1 MYQPKPVSELCPDP
15 SVLGLSRDTR
25 GWNGTHPVFAEYF
38 NSVHP
43 DVVIE
48 VGSWY
53 GQGTLHLASLFEGRL
68 YCVDTWLGGIDHLM
82 NEGRSENHVPR
93 KHGYPTLYNQ
103 WLYNVASSP
112 HAGRV
117 FPIPQTSV
125 DGLRILGH
133 IGIKADIIVIDGSHQ
148 YLDVYADLQHALP
161 LLANGGV
168 MIMDDFRSHKGVF
181 HAVLRFA
188 HEADLK
194 LRENGPFAVFTP
206 R

>member
-1 MYQPKPVSELCPDP
+1 MYTPKPVSELCPDP
-15 SVLGLSRDTR
+15 SVLGLSRDAR
-25 GWNGTHPVFAEYF
+25 GWNGTHPVFAEMF
-38 NSVHP
+38 KSVKP
-43 DVVIE
+43 ETVIE

-53 GQGTLHLASLFEGRL
+53 GQGTLHMAGLFDGKL

-82 NEGRSENHVPR
+82 NEERSENHVPR
-93 KHGYPTLYNQ
+93 KHGYPTLYYQ

-117 FPIPQTSV
+117 FPIPQASV
-125 DGLRILGH
+125 DGLRLLGH
-133 IGIKADIIVIDGSHQ
+133 AGIKADIIVIDGSHQ

-161 LLANGGV
+161 LLNEGGV

-188 HEADLK
+188 HEADLS
-194 LRENGPFAVFTP
+194 LRENGPFALFTP

>member
-1 MYQPKPVSELCPDP
+1 MYTPKPVSELCPDP
-15 SVLGLSRDTR
+15 SVLGLSRDAR
-25 GWNGTHPVFAEYF
+25 GWNGTHPVFAEMF
-38 NSVHP
+38 KSVQP
-43 DVVIE
+43 ETVIE

-53 GQGTLHLASLFEGRL
+53 GQGTLHMAGLFDGKL

-82 NEGRSENHVPR
+82 NEERSENHVPR
-93 KHGYPTLYNQ
+93 KHGYPTLYHQ

-117 FPIPQTSV
+117 FPIPQASV
-125 DGLRILGH
+125 DGLRLLGH
-133 IGIKADIIVIDGSHQ
+133 AGIKADIIVIDGSHQ

-161 LLANGGV
+161 LLNEGGV

-188 HEADLK
+188 HEADLS
-194 LRENGPFAVFTP
+194 LRENGPFALFTP